1 MKHRNSRRYA
11 IGLPGD
17 NFSQAL
23 AVNASGQ
30 VVGFSTTVTP
40 DGNTGTRAVL
50 WTPTGQTDE
59 ARLPIYAPRNLGTL
73 PGGSSSQALAVN
85 ASGQVV
91 GSSTTVSSFGSRLSL
106 VAWVPPS
113 SPLDV
118 PSIADGLIADGST
131 TDFHSLRPRGLMRR

>member
-59 ARLPIYAPRNLGTL
+59 AGLPIYAPRNLGTL
-73 PGGSSSQALAVN
+73 PGGSSNQAL
-85 ASGQVV
+85 
-91 GSSTTVSSFGSRLSL
+91 SR
-106 VAWVPPS
+106 
-113 SPLDV
+113 
-118 PSIADGLIADGST
+118 
-131 TDFHSLRPRGLMRR
+131 

>member
-40 DGNTGTRAVL
+40 DGNTVTRAVL
-50 WTPTGQTDE
+50 WTPTGQSDE
-59 ARLPIYAPRNLGTL
+59 AGLPIYVPRNLGTL
-73 PGGSSSQALAVN
+73 PAA
-85 ASGQVV
+85 APARP
-91 GSSTTVSSFGSRLSL
+91 SR
-106 VAWVPPS
+106 
-113 SPLDV
+113 
-118 PSIADGLIADGST
+118 
-131 TDFHSLRPRGLMRR
+131 